1 MKSSGS
7 LLRRSAGKLFF
18 FSLLLIGGILSLP
31 VSPVQAQKAGAP
43 QQRIVQG
50 RVVDKNNAA
59 IHGAVVYLKDGHTL
73 SVRSF
78 ISDNNGGFRFG
89 QLGQNTDYEIWAESD
104 SHKSGTKSISSFDSK
119 SEYNFILKIDTAK

>member
-1 MKSSGS
+1 MKSSGP
-7 LLRRSAGKLFF
+7 LFRRFAGKLLF

-31 VSPVQAQKAGAP
+31 VSPVQAQKAGP
-43 QQRIVQG
+43 TQRIVQG
-50 RVVDKNNAA
+50 RVVDKNNAPIRGA
-59 IHGAVVYLKDGHTL
+59 IVYLKDGHTL

-78 ISDNNGGFRFG
+78 ISDSNGGYRFG
-89 QLGQNTDYEIWAESD
+89 QLSQNTDYEIWAESD